1 MNSKQET
8 KDLEQRIAAAEGKEK
23 YYSDQMKIL
32 QREQAQL
39 DRKKRNHRLFTRG
52 AMLESFMRK
61 PLLLTDDQVFQLLKT
76 AFSSLE
82 VKDEETAFIQEAIHE
97 STQKAS
103 GEKADSE

>member
-8 KDLEQRIAAAEGKEK
+8 KDLEQRIAVAEGKEK

-52 AMLESFMRK
+52 AMPESFMRK
-61 PLLLTDDQVFQLLKT
+61 PLLLTDGQVFQLLKT
-76 AFSSLE
+76 AFNSPE
-82 VKDEETAFIQEAIHE
+82 VQSQETSYIMEAIRETPQE
-97 STQKAS
+97 SCHKKS
-103 GEKADSE
+103 DSE